1 MKFFIPAEFSK
12 SEKDKEMR
20 IFGFASTPDMDR
32 EEETVVQQGLDIDD
46 FVNHGFFNYNH
57 DNSYILGYPDKTK
70 TKITKDGLYVEGNIL
85 PSEMGK
91 RIWDAAV
98 AMKKSRAPRKMGF
111 SIEGKVLERDKNGK
125 ILKAKVYNVAIT
137 NMPVNPNAT
146 WEALVKGMTSAENS
160 GGVFVKESLEH
171 ARHFLQRVEDGE
183 ESSVLAYKSLM
194 NNLNKSKKPEDVEV
208 YLSMFKGFFGDELK
222 ETLLKVQKEL
232 EEQSE

>member
-12 SEKDKEMR
+12 SGKDKEMR
-20 IFGFASTPDMDR
+20 ICGLASTPDTDR
-32 EEETVVQQGLDIDD
+32 DNETVIQQGLEIDD
-46 FVNHGFFNYNH
+46 FVNYGFFNYNH

-85 PSEMGK
+85 PSEMGR

-98 AMKKSRAPRKMGF
+98 ALQKSKAPRRMGF
-111 SIEGKVLERDKNGK
+111 SIEGKVLKRDEQGK

-146 WEALVKGMTSAENS
+146 WEALIKGMTTEN
-160 GGVFVKESLEH
+160 GDAFIGESLEH

-183 ESSVLAYKSLM
+183 KTSVLALE
-194 NNLNKSKKPEDVEV
+194 NLIENLNKSKDPKDIGI
-208 YLSMFKGFFGDELK
+208 YLSMFKGFFGEELE
-222 ETLLKVQKEL
+222 ETLLKVKKEL
-232 EEQSE
+232 ES